1 MTMPVDV
8 NFDVDDDVV
17 VDNVDVDDHV
27 GYHVVDVIDEH

>member
-1 MTMPVDV
+1 MPVDV

>member
-1 MTMPVDV
+1 MQVDV